1 MSLPAINRAALST
14 VDRAEALGHFF
25 KQAGEA
31 PRVMAYDEDLGCPLH
46 TALSAIE
53 WTIAVG
59 LLDDPIWSML
69 PGSRLRPQR
78 FATSGGGILFAPARK
93 GDPYGYEE
101 VEANG

>member
-14 VDRAEALGHFF
+14 VD
-25 KQAGEA
+25 
-31 PRVMAYDEDLGCPLH
+31 
-46 TALSAIE
+46 
-53 WTIAVG
+53 
-59 LLDDPIWSML
+59 